1 MGDKSLYL
9 KNQVL
14 NATLVPGNSLTGS
27 ASGKI
32 FVSLHSGSAI
42 YTVGINS
49 GSFNTTTEITGAGY
63 QRQEV
68 IFASASNGQT
78 GNTNEIS
85 FGIASASYSTV
96 NNPSDTG
103 YVTHFA
109 LCSHNTGS
117 AAGHVV
123 FYADALANPQII
135 TVGNEA
141 KFVSGSI
148 TVSES

>member
-14 NATLVPGNSLTGS
+14 NAALVPGNSLTGS
-27 ASGKI
+27 SSGKI

-49 GSFNTTTEITGAGY
+49 GSFNTTTEITGSGY
-63 QRQEV
+63 ARQEV
-68 IFASASNGQT
+68 VFASASNGQT

-85 FGIASASYSTV
+85 FGISSGTYGPTNSIA
-96 NNPSDTG
+96 DTG

-117 AAGHVV
+117 ASGHVV

-141 KFVSGSI
+141 KFVSGAI